1 MTKMRNKYYLMII
14 AIGAMI
20 VTSCEDFLDQ
30 VPSFALPAEESIETV
45 DDLQNAVNGAYAR
58 LNAFDYYSGD
68 FMPLGDLR
76 GDDMTFNASINANQI
91 SPVARYQYDK
101 NSTYAENYWRA
112 PYVTTGRIND
122 ILSVAD
128 NITIESGE
136 EERYDNLIGQLY
148 ALRALSHF
156 DLARMF
162 CQLPT
167 ALHDGMTMDSPDSG
181 IPIADRVFDIDYK
194 PVRSTLGET
203 YDFIL
208 ADFDRAIEKL
218 DPSPDII
225 ESYGYINI
233 WAAKALKSRVLLYSG
248 TYSDNYSK
256 ALQLA
261 EEVINGAG
269 AAGYR
274 LAKITEY
281 YNMWEEVSQP
291 EFLFEVIT
299 TLQYNA
305 QRNSLGY
312 YSDPD
317 GYGEFALTNDFAI
330 WLISFSNDIRSLMTS
345 QKTNEQGFGRGYY
358 PNKYPGRE
366 QSLYVNNPK
375 VIRMAEVYLI
385 AAEAAFHSD
394 NQEKAVQ
401 YINELRSKR
410 LVLPDE
416 LTTVT
421 LDDIL
426 NERRKELFAEG
437 HRSWDVWRNKHSLVN
452 RDFSTDPVNYDNW
465 RTLVAIPQREID
477 VSPGLVQ
484 NYGW

>member
-14 AIGAMI
+14 AISAMI
-20 VTSCEDFLDQ
+20 MTSCEDFLDE

-68 FMPLGDLR
+68 FIPLADLR
-76 GDDMTFNASINANQI
+76 GDDMTFNVTLNANQI

-101 NSTYAENYWRA
+101 NSTYAENFWRA

-136 EERYDNLIGQLY
+136 EERYNDLIGKLY
-148 ALRALSHF
+148 ALRALCHF

-194 PVRSTLGET
+194 PVRSTLRAT

-208 ADFDRAIEKL
+208 ADFDKAIEKL

-248 TYSDNYSK
+248 NYSQ

-269 AAGYR
+269 DAGYR
-274 LAKITEY
+274 LAEITEY
-281 YNMWEEVSQP
+281 YNMWKEVSQP
-291 EFLFEVIT
+291 EFLFEIIT

-317 GYGEFALTNDFAI
+317 GYGEFALTNDFAT
-330 WLISFSNDIRSLMTS
+330 WLISFSSDIRSLMTS
-345 QKTNEQGFGRGYY
+345 RKTNSQGLGRGYY

-385 AAEAAFHSD
+385 AAEAAFHGN
-394 NQEKAVQ
+394 NQTKAVQ
-401 YINELRSKR
+401 YMNELRNKR
-410 LVLPDE
+410 LVVPDD

-437 HRSWDVWRNKHSLVN
+437 HRSWDVWRNKRSLVN
-452 RDFSTDPVNYDNW
+452 RDFSGDPVNYDNW
-465 RTLVAIPQREID
+465 RTLVAIPQRELDI
-477 VSPGLVQ
+477 SPGLVQ

>member
-1 MTKMRNKYYLMII
+1 MNTMRNKYYIMII

-20 VTSCEDFLDQ
+20 VTSCEDFLNE

-76 GDDMTFNASINANQI
+76 GDDMTFNVALNANQI

-128 NITIESGE
+128 HITIESGE
-136 EERYDNLIGQLY
+136 QEKYDDLIGQLY
-148 ALRALSHF
+148 ALRALCHF

-167 ALHDGMTMDSPDSG
+167 ALYNGITMDSPDSG

-194 PVRSTLGET
+194 PARSTLGET

-218 DPSPDII
+218 DPSPDIS

-248 TYSDNYSK
+248 NYSQ
-256 ALQLA
+256 ALMLA

-312 YSDPD
+312 YSDPE
-317 GYGEFALTNDFAI
+317 GYGEFALTNNFAT
-330 WLISFSNDIRSLMTS
+330 WLISLTTDIRSLMTS
-345 QKTNEQGFGRGYY
+345 QKTNSQGIGRGYY

-385 AAEAAFHSD
+385 AAEAAYHSE
-394 NQEKAVQ
+394 NQAKAVQ
-401 YINELRSKR
+401 YMNELRNKR
-410 LVLPDE
+410 LVVPDD

-437 HRSWDVWRNKHSLVN
+437 HRSWDVWRNKRSLVN

-465 RTLVAIPQREID
+465 RTLLAVPQREID
-477 VSPGLVQ
+477 VSPELVQ